1 MRIFDYT
8 LKDSER
14 LTEVINLSPQSF
26 VSVYSSNGAAHLLL
40 RFSDI
45 NALVGFIREKCI
57 GEFPDDL
64 AIFDKILFYDNIE
77 KLWAG
82 KTFYKLNNRIC
93 LQLATTVL

>member
-8 LKDSER
+8 LKDSEK
-14 LTEVINLSPQSF
+14 LAEVINLSPQSF
-26 VSVYSSNGAAHLLL
+26 VSVYSSNGTAHLLL
-40 RFSDI
+40 RFIDI

-64 AIFDKILFYDNIE
+64 DIFDKILFYDNVE
-77 KLWAG
+77 KLWTG
-82 KTFYKLNNRIC
+82 KTFYELNDKLC